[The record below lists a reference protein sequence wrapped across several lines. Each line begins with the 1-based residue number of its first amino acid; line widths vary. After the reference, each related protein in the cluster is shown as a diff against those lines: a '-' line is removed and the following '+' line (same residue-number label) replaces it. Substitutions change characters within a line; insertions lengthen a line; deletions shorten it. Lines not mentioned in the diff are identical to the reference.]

1 MLERLYEYRK
11 MFERELLEA
20 EAQKKVIDKIIAAEE
35 MRNAQNHSENED
47 YREVAEQPI
56 TDESY

>member
-1 MLERLYEYRK
+1 MLERLYEYSK

-35 MRNAQNHSENED
+35 MRNALNHSENED
-47 YREVAEQPI
+47 CREVAEQPI